1 MRRRA
6 ATLTVLRI
14 VTASLLLAC
23 APAAA
28 LAQVAE
34 GAPPAE
40 DAPADEVTEP
50 SSPPPPPKE
59 DLSKSEEEAAFRR
72 LSQPPKG
79 YARVVMTLA
88 FGDGLRFNNP
98 YRLQTQLGDTGESL
112 SLTQPYIDLGAA
124 LSFGPP
130 NGLQH
135 GASLRL
141 TAAVSGVSQQVLTP
155 SYFVAYRGPRRVL
168 AFGRLGSA
176 ILLSPDVGLGPE
188 LAAGLSYFVSARVG
202 FFGELVGNLFYGAGT
217 TEISYAV
224 YPVLSAQL
232 GLMIDSEILP

>member
-6 ATLTVLRI
+6 APPTLLWI

-28 LAQVAE
+28 LAQAT
-34 GAPPAE
+34 E
-40 DAPADEVTEP
+40 DAPADEEP
-50 SSPPPPPKE
+50 PVDEVSEPSPPPPPRENPKKLE
-59 DLSKSEEEAAFRR
+59 DEAAFRR

-98 YRLQTQLGDTGESL
+98 YRLQTQLGETGESL

-124 LSFGPP
+124 FSLGPP

-141 TAAVSGVSQQVLTP
+141 TASIAGVSQQVLTP

-176 ILLSPDVGLGPE
+176 ILLSPDAGVGPE
-188 LAAGLSYFVSARVG
+188 LAAGISYFVSARFG

-217 TEISYAV
+217 TEVRYAV
-224 YPVLSAQL
+224 YPILSAQL